1 MDHITNRRVMSVV
14 ERVQAEIYCSFP
26 DPEIIE
32 WDNPNDKPKE
42 KLMRLLL
49 DTPKCSH
56 ILFIAFNLSF
66 LMASYDL
73 ILQYRDAN
81 NTIIVGQNFN
91 EQVKELMKKP
101 DSLILGCVDYNPKQ
115 YGNRIFDIAL
125 RMLNGETVER
135 ENYTTHSWISKE
147 AVLTGDYEKTNA

>member
-1 MDHITNRRVMSVV
+1 MDYITNRRVMSTV

-49 DTPKCSH
+49 DTPKSSR
-56 ILFIAFNLSF
+56 ILFIAFNLGF
-66 LMASYDL
+66 LLASYDL
-73 ILQYRDAN
+73 ILQYRDAH

-91 EQVKELMKKP
+91 EQVKELMMRP
-101 DSLILGCVDYNPKQ
+101 GSPILGCVDYNPKR
-115 YGNRIFDIAL
+115 YGDQVLGIAL

-147 AVLTGDYEKTNA
+147 AVLAGDYEKTNA